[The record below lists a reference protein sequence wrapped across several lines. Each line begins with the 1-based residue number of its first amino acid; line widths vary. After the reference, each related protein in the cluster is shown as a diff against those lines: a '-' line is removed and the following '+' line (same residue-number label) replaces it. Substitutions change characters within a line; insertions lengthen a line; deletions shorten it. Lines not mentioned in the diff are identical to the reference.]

1 MQHKERSLMIFSK
14 MSFIT
19 LFLLFMLGATVSHGQ
34 DRLIRPGDTI
44 DIVVYGH
51 QELSRIVTVNSSG
64 AIDFPFMQNIP
75 VDGMTLDELRRF
87 MEAQLSRY
95 LDGQPVMT
103 VNFADTKLLIVSVL
117 GQVANPGSIQLPV
130 EGTLQEA
137 IAKAGGPLPGASLET
152 INVIR
157 DQDGKKQ
164 KYQYNMYRLNLL
176 GDLKHNPT
184 LENGDIVL
192 ITGNSIF
199 SSVKVIGSV
208 NDPGVYEPPQGATLL
223 DMIFLAG
230 GMNKNADV
238 TKIRHVSPSSRESK
252 EFQIDLDAYFKAP
265 YQYDLPRVLPGDIIL
280 VPEKR
285 QMWRN
290 ALTLVGSVS
299 SILSMIYTVI
309 MIERYTSS
317 N

>member
-1 MQHKERSLMIFSK
+1 MNNFKILQAYFIF
-14 MSFIT
+14 I
-19 LFLLFMLGATVSHGQ
+19 LFCATLLFGQ
-34 DRLIRPGDTI
+34 DRIIRPGDTI

-103 VNFADTKLLIVSVL
+103 VSFSDTKMLIVSVL
-117 GQVANPGSIQLPV
+117 GQVANPGTIQLPT

-137 IAKAGGPLPGASLET
+137 LAKAGGPLPGASIES

-157 DQDGKKQ
+157 EEDGKKQ
-164 KYQYNMYRLNLL
+164 KFQYNLYRLNLL

-184 LENGDIVL
+184 LKNGDIVL
-192 ITGNSIF
+192 VTGNSIF
-199 SSVKVIGSV
+199 SSVKIIGSV
-208 NDPGVYEPPQGATLL
+208 SDPGVYEPPQGATLL

-230 GMNKNADV
+230 GMTRDADI
-238 TKIRHVSPSSRESK
+238 TKIRYVSPSSKESK
-252 EFQIDLDAYFKAP
+252 QLDIDLDAYFKAP
-265 YQYDLPRVLPGDIIL
+265 YSYDLPRMLPGDIII
-280 VPEKR
+280 VPEKN
-285 QMWRN
+285 QTWKN
-290 ALTLVGSVS
+290 VLSIVGSMS
-299 SILSMIYTVI
+299 SILSMIYLITRI
-309 MIERYTSS
+309 QS
-317 N
+317 NR